1 MKDIFQVIKTIQLTE
16 KATLLGDENNSYVFK
31 VDPKA
36 NKSEIKKAVE
46 TIFDKKVV
54 SVNTLNVRG
63 KKKRERRAD
72 FGRTANWKKAIVTLA
87 EGDRIDLV

>member
-16 KATLLGDENNSYVFK
+16 KATLLSDENNSYVFK

-46 TIFDKKVV
+46 TIFGKKVV
-54 SVNTLNVRG
+54 SVNTANVRG

-72 FGRTANWKKAIVTLA
+72 FGRTANWKKAIVKLA